1 MAGQVYRIEG
11 MTCAAC
17 VRRAEKALAAVPGVR
32 TARVNLATER
42 ATVEGS
48 GIDPAALAASLE
60 SRGFRLIPQGEAADP
75 VREARD
81 ALVRLAAA
89 WILTL
94 PLMAAM
100 LPGIHL
106 HLSWPVQALL
116 SAGAAFGAGWPFLKR
131 AARQAG
137 QREVSMD
144 TLVAAGALVSWAF
157 GVAEGLAGAPHPP
170 FETAAG
176 LVSFLLVGKFLEVRA
191 KHRATGSVE
200 ALLRLAPAGALRI
213 GPDGSITEV
222 LAVDLLPG
230 DRVRVRQGQAVPVDG
245 TIEAGRADLEESL
258 LTGEPL
264 PVAKGPGERVLA
276 GAIVHGGSLDLRVE
290 AAGAGTW
297 LAQLAAQVEAAQA
310 SRAPAQALAD
320 RVSAVFVP
328 VILGLA
334 AATLLGWW
342 IATGQLALAWRPAA
356 TVLVIACPCALGL
369 ATPVAM
375 AAALGTAARSGLLVR
390 DAGAMARLA
399 EVTHLV
405 LDKTGTLTQG
415 QPRVIAV
422 DPSPGLDPAG
432 LVRLAAALEQGS
444 AHPLAR
450 GLRAAA
456 GGMDLPAVEDFQAQP
471 GGGVAGTVE
480 GRALRLGNA
489 AYLGLELGPAEA
501 AGTRVGLAEGERLLG
516 SLLLADALRPEAPR
530 VVAALRA
537 QGLTLHLLSG
547 DRPEAAAALGR
558 QLGLD
563 SAEGGCSPEAKLDR
577 VRRWQQGGAV
587 VAFVGDGVNDAPALA
602 QADAGISLP
611 GLDAIRAAARLNL
624 LREGLDP
631 LLDARR
637 LALRTRRVVQQNLAW
652 AFGYNLVL
660 VPLAAANALD
670 RFGGPMLA
678 GAAMG
683 LSSVA
688 VVLNA
693 WRLRKL

>member
-17 VRRAEKALAAVPGVR
+17 VRRVEKALAAVPGVR
-32 TARVNLATER
+32 EARVNLATAR
-42 ATVEGS
+42 ATVEGTAL
-48 GIDPAALAASLE
+48 DPAVLAGALEARGYRLVPQDEAEDPRQETRQALA
-60 SRGFRLIPQGEAADP
+60 RLT
-75 VREARD
+75 V
-81 ALVRLAAA
+81 A
-89 WILTL
+89 WALTL

-100 LPGIHL
+100 LPGLHL
-106 HLSWPVQALL
+106 HLPWGVQALL
-116 SAGAAFGAGWPFLKR
+116 SAGAAFGAGWPFLRR
-131 AARQAG
+131 AAGQAW

-157 GVAEGLAGAPHPP
+157 GLAEGLAGAPHPP

-176 LVSFLLVGKFLEVRA
+176 LVSFLLVGKYLEVRA
-191 KHRATGSVE
+191 RHRATGSVE
-200 ALLRLAPAGALRI
+200 ALLRLAPATALRLAA
-213 GPDGSITEV
+213 DGSTLEV
-222 LAVDLLPG
+222 PVADLRPG

-245 TIEAGRADLEESL
+245 VIESGRADLEESL

-290 AAGAGTW
+290 AAGGGTW

-334 AATLLGWW
+334 LATLAVWWAATGH
-342 IATGQLALAWRPAA
+342 LALAWRPAA

-375 AAALGTAARSGLLVR
+375 AAALGTAARNGLLVR

-399 EVTHLV
+399 EVTRLG

-415 QPRVIAV
+415 RPQVVAV
-422 DPSPGLDPAG
+422 EPAPGLEAAA

-444 AHPLAR
+444 DHPLAR
-450 GLRAAA
+450 GIRAAA
-456 GGMDLPAVEDFQAQP
+456 EGQELPAVEDFRAHP
-471 GGGVAGTVE
+471 GGGVAGRVE
-480 GRALRLGNA
+480 GRSLRLGSA
-489 AYLGLELGPAEA
+489 GFLGLDLGPVTAP
-501 AGTRVGLAEGERLLG
+501 GTPVGLAEGPLLLG
-516 SLLLADALRPEAPR
+516 RLVLADALRPEAPR

-537 QGLTLHLLSG
+537 QGLSLHLLSG
-547 DRPEAAAALGR
+547 DRAEAAEALGR

-563 SAEGGCSPEAKLDR
+563 SAEGGCPPAGKLDR
-577 VRRWQQGGAV
+577 IRQWQQGGAV

-624 LREGLDP
+624 LREGLNP

-637 LALRTRRVVQQNLAW
+637 LALRTRRVVRQNLAW
-652 AFGYNLVL
+652 AFGYNLLL
-660 VPLAAANALD
+660 VPLAAANVLD

-693 WRLRKL
+693 WRLRRI